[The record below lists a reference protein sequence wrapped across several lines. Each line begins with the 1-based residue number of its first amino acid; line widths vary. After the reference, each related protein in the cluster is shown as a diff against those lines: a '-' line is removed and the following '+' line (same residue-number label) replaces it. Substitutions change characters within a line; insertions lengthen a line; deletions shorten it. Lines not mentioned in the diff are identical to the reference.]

1 MKNNQYRVK
10 NLIVKIVLYIICIL
24 FLLMCVG
31 PLYILFINATR
42 TSQSIASSV
51 ALLPGNNLMANLQ
64 ALLEYCEIHDLDITR
79 SFINSCVIS
88 LLSTSLC
95 VYFSALTAYAFYA
108 YQFKFKKLLFSIV
121 MLIIMIPGQLG
132 MIGFYKLVVQ
142 LNILDTIIPLT
153 IPAIASASTVFFVT
167 QYLKANFSREYIE
180 AARMDGANEFYIFNS
195 VCIPI
200 IKPSLLTMGIFGIV
214 TSWNNF
220 MGPLLYLQSN
230 ENYTLPLI
238 VYQLSNATELDFG
251 AQYFAIAFTLLP
263 LMIIYFFFSKQIINS
278 VAAGGIKE

>member
-1 MKNNQYRVK
+1 MNNNQYRVR
-10 NLIVKIVLYIICIL
+10 NIIVKVILYIICIL
-24 FLLMCVG
+24 FLFMCVG

-51 ALLPGNNLMANLQ
+51 ALLPGNNLMKNFQ
-64 ALLEYCEIHDLDITR
+64 ALLEYCEVHDLDIIR

-88 LLSTSLC
+88 FLSTALC

-167 QYLKANFSREYIE
+167 QYLKTNFSKEYIE
-180 AARMDGANEFYIFNS
+180 AARIDGANEFYIFNS